1 MELLK
6 KHVSKHIEKVK
17 FGIVGIANT
26 ALDFTVLFF
35 LVSLGLDKI
44 VANFFSTSIAFT
56 FSFFVNKSFT
66 FKSTGGNLKKQLALF
81 IGITVIALWVIQ
93 PLIITGTAAL
103 LSPLALNNSLV
114 LLVGKL
120 LATVASLIW
129 NYVFY
134 SRLVFKKDNK

>member
-6 KHVSKHIEKVK
+6 KHASRHIEKIK

-26 ALDFTVLFF
+26 ALDFAVLFL

-66 FKSTGGNLKKQLALF
+66 FKSSGGNLKKQLALF
-81 IGITVIALWVIQ
+81 IGITIVALWVIQ
-93 PLIITGTAAL
+93 PLIITGTATL
-103 LSPLALNNSLV
+103 LSPLALNGSLV
-114 LLVGKL
+114 LLIGKL

-129 NYVFY
+129 NYIFY
-134 SRLVFKKDNK
+134 SRLVFKKESK